1 MSTVGNQI
9 NECNECVAID
19 IFIFLLQKNA
29 EELLDEG
36 SIAYF
41 QEDEEYYG
49 RGPMLHDEFII
60 QTGSREGE
68 NGYCDKDLRMT
79 PRGRAYLRMK
89 SLNMR
94 IGNPREAAE
103 PLPQPSTNAEII
115 ILKYIDLTIDDGVF
129 FYDV

>member
-1 MSTVGNQI
+1 
-9 NECNECVAID
+9 
-19 IFIFLLQKNA
+19 
-29 EELLDEG
+29 
-36 SIAYF
+36 
-41 QEDEEYYG
+41 
-49 RGPMLHDEFII
+49 MLHNEFII

-103 PLPQPSTNAEII
+103 PLPTLRQMQR
-115 ILKYIDLTIDDGVF
+115 
-129 FYDV
+129 